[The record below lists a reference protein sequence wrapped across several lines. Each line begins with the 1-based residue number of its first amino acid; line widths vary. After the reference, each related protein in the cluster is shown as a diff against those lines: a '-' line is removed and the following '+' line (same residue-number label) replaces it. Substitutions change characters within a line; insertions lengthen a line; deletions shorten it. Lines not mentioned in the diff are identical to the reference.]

1 MKSLLLSLA
10 ILHVVLRPYLEYP
23 ALFSFSNEPSDSR
36 FVPLSPSR
44 SSLFSLSFKRFIVF
58 GVPLLNTN
66 IYSKVCQYVLLFPTA
81 PRGVLRYIIVSKRL
95 KPTCLKYRACLKD
108 VPVSSPLIV
117 WSPTTHTTTPPF
129 FITLNKPVAILSKL
143 NEYPL

>member
-1 MKSLLLSLA
+1 MRYFQTFVRL
-10 ILHVVLRPYLEYP
+10 PYLEYP
-23 ALFSFSNEPSDSR
+23 ALFNFNNEPSDSL

-44 SSLFSLSFKRFIVF
+44 SSLFSLSFRRFIVF

-81 PRGVLRYIIVSKRL
+81 PRGVFRYIIVSKRL
-95 KPTCLKYRACLKD
+95 KPTCLKYKACLKD
-108 VPVSSPLIV
+108 VPVSLPLIV
-117 WSPTTHTTTPPF
+117 WSPTTHTKTPPF
-129 FITLNKPVAILSKL
+129 LIIRYNSFAILSKL